1 MSARLKWQGILF
13 DLDGTLVD
21 TAPDFIVVLN
31 AMRRDRG
38 LDPLPDA
45 KIRAVVSN
53 GARALVTLGFAL
65 IPGDTGFDE
74 LNAELRERYAG
85 HLAVYS
91 RLFPGMA
98 SLLTAIE
105 AHNVPWGIVTN
116 KPSIYTKPLLRALG
130 LDTRAASVVCAD
142 QVTHTKPHP
151 EPMFRAC
158 TEMRIEPAQ
167 AVYVGDHDRDIAA
180 GRNAGMATVVAA
192 WGYLDAHENP
202 ADWRPDFIAASPD
215 ALANILFAHDDRQK
229 PAQGPEK

>member
-91 RLFPGMA
+91 ILFPGMA
-98 SLLTAIE
+98 SLLNTIE
-105 AHNVPWGIVTN
+105 AHGVPWGVVTN
-116 KPSIYTKPLLRALG
+116 KPSIYTMPLLRALN
-130 LDTRAASVVCAD
+130 LADRATSVVCAD

-158 TEMRIEPAQ
+158 AEMRIEPAQ

-180 GRNAGMATVVAA
+180 GRNAGMATIVAA

-215 ALANILFAHDDRQK
+215 ALANILFASADAK
-229 PAQGPEK
+229 EPVK